1 MNNIII
7 TEPSRNLRMLGR
19 QALEGKWKVA
29 LTAVIVCQLCLEL
42 PVLILDELFGKT
54 LTELFGN
61 GDLLYGMDTGTGVDF
76 MTIMSQSAQKISAMS
91 GVYSFLVTGA
101 FTLGLTM
108 FFISL
113 FRRKEAD
120 PAQVFSGFEYFFK
133 ALGLSFMVGLFT
145 ALWTLLF
152 IVPGIIAMIRYSQA
166 FFILADNPEKG
177 IMECISESKWMMRGN
192 KAKYF
197 CMCLSFIGWIILT
210 SVVVGIIVG
219 IFSLPFGGGA
229 FAAIITGILTVIL
242 TSPVS
247 AYMTTT
253 EAAFY
258 DILTGNLRAET
269 YTPGQY

>member
-7 TEPSRNLRMLGR
+7 TEPSKNLRMLGR
-19 QALEGKWKVA
+19 QALDGKWKVA
-29 LTAVIVCQLCLEL
+29 IIAVIVCQLCLQL

-54 LTELFGN
+54 FAELLGN
-61 GDLLYGMDTGTGVDF
+61 GNLYYDVDPSTGLDITAV
-76 MTIMSQSAQKISAMS
+76 MSQSAEKISAMS
-91 GVYSFLVTGA
+91 GVYTFLVTGA

-152 IVPGIIAMIRYSQA
+152 VVPGIIAAIRYSQA
-166 FFILADNPEKG
+166 FFILADDPSKG
-177 IMECISESKWMMRGN
+177 IMECIDESKWLMKGN

-210 SVVVGIIVG
+210 SVVIGIISG
-219 IFSLPFGGGA
+219 IVTLPFGGGA
-229 FAAIITGILTVIL
+229 FASILVGILSVL
-242 TSPVS
+242 FASPVN

-258 DILTGNLRAET
+258 DILKGNLRADT
-269 YTPGQY
+269 YIPGQY

>member
-7 TEPSRNLRMLGR
+7 TEPSKNLRMLGR
-19 QALEGKWKVA
+19 QALDGKWKVA
-29 LTAVIVCQLCLEL
+29 IIAVIVCQLCLQL

-54 LTELFGN
+54 FAELLGN
-61 GDLLYGMDTGTGVDF
+61 GNLYYDVDPSTGLDITAV
-76 MTIMSQSAQKISAMS
+76 MSQSAEKISAMS
-91 GVYSFLVTGA
+91 GVYTFLVTGA

-152 IVPGIIAMIRYSQA
+152 VVPGIIAAIRYSQA
-166 FFILADNPEKG
+166 FFILADDPSKG
-177 IMECISESKWMMRGN
+177 IMECISESKWLMKGN

-197 CMCLSFIGWIILT
+197 CMCLSFIGWLILT
-210 SVVVGIIVG
+210 SVVIGIISG
-219 IFSLPFGGGA
+219 ILSLPFGGGA
-229 FAAIITGILTVIL
+229 FASILVGILSVLIA
-242 TSPVS
+242 SPVT

-258 DILTGNLRAET
+258 DILKGNLRADT
-269 YTPGQY
+269 YIPGQY